1 MTALAATTTTIPAMT
16 AETIEQVRAFEAL
29 VRQEPQVVLE
39 TSHVLHAG
47 IYARTIVVPAGIV
60 LCATLIKIPTIVI
73 VQGHA
78 AFHTGDGETIEVEG
92 YQVIPAAAG
101 RKQVVY
107 AHADTWI
114 TMAFPTN
121 AKSVE
126 DAENEFTDEADTL
139 GSRRYDCNTTTITG
153 VK

>member
-60 LCATLIKIPTIVI
+60 LCATLIKLPTIVI

-78 AFHTGDGETIEVEG
+78 AFHTGDGEIIERIVSKD
-92 YQVIPAAAG
+92 QHAAINRTATRVDGEVFAREVAG
-101 RKQVVY
+101 R
-107 AHADTWI
+107 
-114 TMAFPTN
+114 
-121 AKSVE
+121 
-126 DAENEFTDEADTL
+126 
-139 GSRRYDCNTTTITG
+139 R
-153 VK
+153 